1 MKTVKWGKRRGMC
14 AEKPKNTVA
23 TGDERVTLI
32 PYGATILRMTGDAGS
47 DRKDERTIEITG
59 SVPHKRY
66 ESKSPGRQEKLFGRF
81 SKRRKADENTA

>member
-1 MKTVKWGKRRGMC
+1 MRYAYPLRRDDP
-14 AEKPKNTVA
+14 AN
-23 TGDERVTLI
+23 D
-32 PYGATILRMTGDAGS
+32 GDAGS

-81 SKRRKADENTA
+81 SKRRKDDENTA